1 MIQLSCVEILNHGSL
16 EEVDPT
22 AKGNYLKPEAQPQ
35 EKHALLMHL
44 YLSFNE
50 VHPFNW
56 KTSLW
61 SREILPSPSSAIV
74 VIVGKLAVSSLQ
86 PKFRL

>member
-16 EEVDPT
+16 EARP
-22 AKGNYLKPEAQPQ
+22 K
-35 EKHALLMHL
+35 EKHALLMYL
-44 YLSFNE
+44 YLSFIE

-61 SREILPSPSSAIV
+61 SREILPSPSSANV
-74 VIVGKLAVSSLQ
+74 VIAGKLAVSSLQ